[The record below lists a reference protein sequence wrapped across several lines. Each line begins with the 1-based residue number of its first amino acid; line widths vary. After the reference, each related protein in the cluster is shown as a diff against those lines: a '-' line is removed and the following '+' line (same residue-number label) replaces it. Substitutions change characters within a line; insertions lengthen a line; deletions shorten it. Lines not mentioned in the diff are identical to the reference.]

1 MGSKMIKGEG
11 DDMDKVKDI
20 GVIGQR
26 REKTRKENPQ
36 KTSQSTKMNKGKK
49 RPYKRVIVLCA
60 H

>member
-1 MGSKMIKGEG
+1 MIKGEG
-11 DDMDKVKDI
+11 DDTDKTKDI

-36 KTSQSTKMNKGKK
+36 RTSQNTKMNKGKK
-49 RPYKRVIVLCA
+49 RPYKRVIILCA